1 LSDTAVGAASSRS
14 NSTLTLNLKGAV
26 VANQQPVNDVPEPG
40 SLALL
45 ALGLVGLA
53 ASVRRRK
60 V

>member
-1 LSDTAVGAASSRS
+1 
-14 NSTLTLNLKGAV
+14 LKGAV